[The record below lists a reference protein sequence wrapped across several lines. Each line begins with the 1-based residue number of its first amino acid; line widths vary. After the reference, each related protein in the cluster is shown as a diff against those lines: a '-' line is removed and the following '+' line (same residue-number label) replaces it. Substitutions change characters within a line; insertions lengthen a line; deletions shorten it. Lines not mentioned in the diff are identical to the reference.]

1 MNTISG
7 RESKS
12 IAEEQK
18 FSNPESS
25 TPKRFV
31 KKTHRSKKKLPGR
44 KQRLRKKLEFHK
56 EQSELVK
63 KQLRLSRAICTVSKA
78 KGEPKYEHYYA

>member
-1 MNTISG
+1 MNTTAG
-7 RESKS
+7 RESKC

-25 TPKRFV
+25 TSKRFF

-44 KQRLRKKLEFHK
+44 KQRLRKKLEFL
-56 EQSELVK
+56 EQQNQLVK
-63 KQLRLSRAICTVSKA
+63 KQLRLSYAVSSATKA
-78 KGEPKYEHYYA
+78 KGEPKYEH